1 MMFLQPGLLWALPF
15 ALAPLVIY
23 FLMRYRS
30 LRVAWGANYVLERAL
45 ARLQKKVYLEQILLI
60 VLRTL
65 AALAIVLAF
74 ARPVSRQKSAATA
87 NAGVHHVLVVDRSA
101 SMQAGEPGNTR
112 WDRAQEVLSRYV
124 ASWGRGERWSLC
136 VVGEKPVWQV
146 DGETHLDPA
155 RTKAILNG
163 VKPGEGMVSWA
174 RTLPLIRDKL
184 SGPGVELVLISDD
197 QAIAWE
203 GVEKPGVA
211 GVGALSGYWVNTARA
226 DYENSAVLQARFGS
240 SLGVAGQ
247 PCRIYIEV
255 RHYGSEPVEGLPLE
269 VLRDGAFYARELV
282 SLLPGQSRTL
292 SFDVIF
298 DEPGSHYATVRL
310 GKDMLG
316 SDNMAY
322 AGIDIRP
329 AVKVVLLRDP
339 GRSGKFDSAWPL
351 LELSARAL
359 RGEAGK
365 SRVSRDSQGPSMGAG
380 PIMPQLKEGELRD
393 GYLAGADVVVLDGGR
408 TLTPEL
414 GGMLRDYVSSG
425 GALILAPDGA
435 TDIQSWNRILAEK
448 RLLPAPLIR
457 CRTERLAGDRF
468 QTLTRSDWPLSAMR
482 IFETD
487 EEGDIGHVR
496 FYSWC
501 EFGKPNTGAQV
512 VKTFADRTPFLVRQD
527 DRPGAVL
534 LLAGGLSGGAGNLM
548 AREFCLPYLMRLLTD
563 AASGAVLPRVVVN
576 GEAANLFFR
585 PPPDFKGAAFQLD
598 AGLPVG
604 LTPSRV
610 KAGMIAT
617 APVPAGVWGLG
628 AFLVLRER
636 GVNRVWVGVQ
646 GEREDSDLR
655 PLNQDGKKRIK
666 LPCPLVEVN
675 DWPQLEEQLKAVR
688 IGGEYH
694 HWVILAL
701 LACLVGEMVLERRF
715 I

>member
-1 MMFLQPGLLWALPF
+1 MMFLQTGLLWALPF
-15 ALAPLVIY
+15 ALAPLLIY

-30 LRVAWGANYVLERAL
+30 LRVTWGANYVLERAL
-45 ARLQKKVYLEQILLI
+45 ARLQKKIYLEQILLI

-65 AALAIVLAF
+65 AAVAIVLAF
-74 ARPVSRQKSAATA
+74 ARPASKQKSAAA
-87 NAGVHHVLVVDRSA
+87 ADAGIHHVLVVDGSA
-101 SMQAGEPGNTR
+101 SMQAGEPGHTR
-112 WDRAQEVLSRYV
+112 WDRAREVLNRYA
-124 ASWGRGERWSLC
+124 ASWSRGERWSLC

-155 RTKAILNG
+155 RTRAILNG
-163 VKPGEGMVSWA
+163 VKPGEGRVSWA

-184 SGPGVELVLISDD
+184 SGPGVEWVLVSDD

-240 SLGVAGQ
+240 SLGVVGQ
-247 PCRIYIEV
+247 PCRIYVDI
-255 RHYGSEPVEGLPLE
+255 RHYGSAPVEGVPLE

-282 SLLPGQSRTL
+282 SLLPGQTRTL
-292 SFDVIF
+292 SFDVTF
-298 DEPGSHYATVRL
+298 DEPGSHYAAVRL

-316 SDNMAY
+316 SDNVAH

-339 GRSGKFDSAWPL
+339 GRSGKLDSAWPL

-365 SRVSRDSQGPSMGAG
+365 SRGTPDAQAATTASAPL
-380 PIMPQLKEGELRD
+380 IPQLKEGVLKTGD
-393 GYLAGADVVVLDGGR
+393 LAGVDVVVLDGGR
-408 TLTPEL
+408 SLTSAD
-414 GGMLRDYVSSG
+414 GGLLRDYVSSG
-425 GALILAPDGA
+425 GTLILAPDAA
-435 TDIQSWNRILAEK
+435 TDVLSWNRILAER

-457 CRTERLAGDRF
+457 FRTERLAGDRF

-496 FYSWC
+496 FYAWC
-501 EFGKPNTGAQV
+501 EFGKPNAGAEV
-512 VKTFADRTPFLVRQD
+512 VKTFADKTPFLVRQD
-527 DRPGAVL
+527 ERPGAVL

-548 AREFCLPYLMRLLTD
+548 AREFCLSYLMRLLTD
-563 AASGAVLPRVVVN
+563 AASGSVLPRVVSN
-576 GEAANLFFR
+576 GEAALLSFR

-598 AGLPVG
+598 SQEPVG
-604 LTPSRV
+604 VSWRRV
-610 KAGMIAT
+610 KAGMLAT

-628 AFLVLRER
+628 AFLVLRES

-655 PLNQDGKKRIK
+655 PLSPDGKHRIK
-666 LPCPLVEVN
+666 LQCPLVEVN
-675 DWPQLEEQLKAVR
+675 DWPQLDEKLKAVR
-688 IGGEYH
+688 TGGEYH

>member
-1 MMFLQPGLLWALPF
+1 MPF
-15 ALAPLVIY
+15 ALAPIVIY

-30 LRVAWGANYVLERAL
+30 LRVTWGANYVLERAL
-45 ARLQKKVYLEQILLI
+45 ARLQKKVYLEQILLL

-65 AALAIVLAF
+65 AAVAIVMAF
-74 ARPVSRQKSAATA
+74 ARPASKQKSVAAA
-87 NAGVHHVLVVDRSA
+87 NAGIHHVLVVDGSA
-101 SMQAGEPGNTR
+101 SMQAGESGNTR
-112 WDRAQEVLSRYV
+112 WDRALEVMNRY
-124 ASWGRGERWSLC
+124 AATWGRGERWSLC

-155 RTKAILNG
+155 RTRAILNG
-163 VKPGEGMVSWA
+163 LMPGEGMVSWA

-184 SGPGVELVLISDD
+184 SGPGVEFVLVSDD
-197 QAIAWE
+197 QAIAWQ
-203 GVEKPGVA
+203 GIEKAVPPGA
-211 GVGALSGYWVNTARA
+211 GALSGYWVNTARA
-226 DYENSAVLQARFGS
+226 DYENSTVLQARFGS
-240 SLGVAGQ
+240 SLAVAGQ
-247 PCRIYIEV
+247 PCRIYVDI
-255 RHYGSEPVEGLPLE
+255 RHYGTEPVEGLPME
-269 VLRDGAFYARELV
+269 VLRDGAFYARERI

-316 SDNMAY
+316 ADNMAF

-329 AVKVVLLRDP
+329 TVNVVLLRDK
-339 GRSGKFDSAWPL
+339 GRGGKFDSAWPL

-359 RGEAGK
+359 RGVADK
-365 SRVSRDSQGPSMGAG
+365 SRVSQDPQGPTTG
-380 PIMPQLKEGELRD
+380 PAPITLQMKEGVLKD
-393 GYLAGADVVVLDGGR
+393 GDLAGADIVVLDGGCAV
-408 TLTPEL
+408 TPEL
-414 GGMLRDYVSSG
+414 GDRLRDYVLSG
-425 GALILAPDGA
+425 GALVLAPDGA
-435 TDIQSWNRILAEK
+435 TDIQAWNRILAEK

-512 VKTFADRTPFLVRQD
+512 VKTFADKTPFLVRQD
-527 DRPGAVL
+527 ERPGAVL

-563 AASGAVLPRVVVN
+563 AASGSVLPRVVAN
-576 GEAANLFFR
+576 GEAAHLFFR

-598 AGLPVG
+598 AREPVG
-604 LTPSRV
+604 LTPLRV

-617 APVPAGVWGLG
+617 APVAVGTWGLG
-628 AFLVLRER
+628 AFLVLRES

-646 GEREDSDLR
+646 GGREDSDLK
-655 PLNQDGKKRIK
+655 PLMPDAKRK
-666 LPCPLVEVN
+666 LKEQYPLVEV
-675 DWPQLEEQLKAVR
+675 DGWPQLDEKLKAVR
-688 IGGEYH
+688 TGGEYH

-701 LACLVGEMVLERRF
+701 LACLAGEMMLERRF